1 MSQSHTATEQWQSF
15 ELRMRRRRF
24 DRCVLRAA
32 AALDAEFLEAA
43 KEAIEEAE
51 RLSFEDPDVAELKAR
66 LQVLEAL
73 EGAALHPGSAIPD
86 TPAHP
91 GIPGHAA
98 EPVPV
103 PAPAPVEPV
112 LTPRATAAV
121 AAPAVQTPVA
131 VQAPVAVPAPARAG
145 RAGPRLAAAA
155 ALVLAA
161 SVAGWAIF
169 AFDLSSRVQPALMAA
184 MNWLAAQRTA
194 LSTSVSAPAPKVP
207 LPPEDVPR
215 TAAAPPMAT
224 EPVPDIAVAA
234 PPPAADPAAGD
245 AVTTEPSRAAS
256 TAGTAGSTAAPPAA
270 ATPPLERSAPLVSAL
285 AREVVTGR
293 PADAIAARTPESR
306 AAPPAPAPAAV
317 PPPVRVA
324 AGADSLAART
334 APVPLPSVPVNTA
347 LALPAL
353 PAAPAPSPAP
363 SPAPPADASP
373 SPAAA
378 AAANERLVRAT
389 LTRYE
394 AAYSGLDAAA
404 ARAVW
409 PSVDHR
415 ALARAFDGLE
425 SQRFSLE
432 RCNVRLNGGS
442 AQADCSG
449 SAQWTPKV
457 GGGAQTASRRWQ
469 FELKR
474 SNGDWVIVRAS
485 VR

>member
-73 EGAALHPGSAIPD
+73 EGAALHPGAISD
-86 TPAHP
+86 TPAH
-91 GIPGHAA
+91 AA
-98 EPVPV
+98 ETVPD

-112 LTPRATAAV
+112 VTPGVPVAV
-121 AAPAVQTPVA
+121 AAPAVP
-131 VQAPVAVPAPARAG
+131 APVAVPAPAQ
-145 RAGPRLAAAA
+145 AGPGRRRLAAAA
-155 ALVLAA
+155 AFALAA

-169 AFDLSSRVQPALMAA
+169 ATDLPSRVQPALAA
-184 MNWLAAQRTA
+184 AANWLAAQRTA
-194 LSTSVSAPAPKVP
+194 LSTSVSAPAPTVA
-207 LPPEDVPR
+207 LPFEEAPR

-224 EPVPDIAVAA
+224 ETAA
-234 PPPAADPAAGD
+234 SAPIDPPPPAADPAAGD
-245 AVTTEPSRAAS
+245 EVNPEPSRATT
-256 TAGTAGSTAAPPAA
+256 TAGTAGSTAPPAA
-270 ATPPLERSAPLVSAL
+270 AAPPAERIPPLVTTP
-285 AREVVTGR
+285 AREAVTGR
-293 PADAIAARTPESR
+293 PAPALAARTTESP
-306 AAPPAPAPAAV
+306 AAPPGPAPAAV

-324 AGADSLAART
+324 AGADSLAARA
-334 APVPLPSVPVNTA
+334 APVPLPSMPVTA
-347 LALPAL
+347 APAL
-353 PAAPAPSPAP
+353 PAAPSPSPASP

-469 FELKR
+469 FELKQN
-474 SNGDWVIVRAS
+474 NGDWVIVRAS